1 MFIYLILMRQP
12 FTVLKD
18 EQFNSISWYSF
29 FPLLPSYVELECVHI
44 TIWCGGGW
52 LEEAAGLKSAD
63 SSSCLGSA
71 INYGH
76 GRLILKQI
84 KIISSMYL

>member
-29 FPLLPSYVELECVHI
+29 SPLLPSYVELECVHI
-44 TIWCGGGW
+44 TIWCGGVVRRSGRIEVSR
-52 LEEAAGLKSAD
+52 LKFLFGL
-63 SSSCLGSA
+63 C
-71 INYGH
+71 H
-76 GRLILKQI
+76 
-84 KIISSMYL
+84 

>member
-1 MFIYLILMRQP
+1 MFIYLIPMRQP

-44 TIWCGGGW
+44 TIW
-52 LEEAAGLKSAD
+52 
-63 SSSCLGSA
+63 
-71 INYGH
+71 
-76 GRLILKQI
+76 
-84 KIISSMYL
+84 